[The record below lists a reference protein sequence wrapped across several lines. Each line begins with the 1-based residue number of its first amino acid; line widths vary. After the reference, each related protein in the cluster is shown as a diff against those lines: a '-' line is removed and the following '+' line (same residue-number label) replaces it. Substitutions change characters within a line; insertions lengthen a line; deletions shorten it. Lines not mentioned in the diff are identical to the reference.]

1 MMMDLILIQIQALQ
15 NLKIPNSTFRKLNQQ
30 DSSTES
36 EEPLTANESEYEF
49 YLRTKGIDWM
59 RSIYRP
65 SEEAIR
71 IRDEMERTQ
80 TDFQAEDSP
89 QDPEYPFHNFNYGP

>member
-1 MMMDLILIQIQALQ
+1 MDLILIQIQALQ

-30 DSSTES
+30 DSSSDS

-89 QDPEYPFHNFNYGP
+89 LPDEYPFQNFNYGP